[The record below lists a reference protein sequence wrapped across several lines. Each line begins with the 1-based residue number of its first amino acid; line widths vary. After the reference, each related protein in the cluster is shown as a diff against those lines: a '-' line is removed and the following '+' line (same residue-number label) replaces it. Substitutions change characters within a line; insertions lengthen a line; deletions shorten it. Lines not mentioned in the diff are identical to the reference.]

1 VTTNLDLYKAYT
13 LGADINALHRFDS
26 FLIGW
31 LLSAVD
37 EETARAALEAAAAQV
52 NGGGEGK

>member
-37 EETARAALEAAAAQV
+37 EETAKAALEAAAAQV
-52 NGGGEGK
+52 NGGAS